1 MMAGL
6 TRQALRS
13 NPWSF
18 FGPAST
24 QALAATIVTG
34 ALGVQASTN
43 AAHLDPATQAA
54 LADSGILDVA
64 VIFVMISIYLTMII
78 VGVTMGATIARQ
90 ARDIALVRAV
100 GGTPGRV
107 RGAVALQAV
116 MVAVPATIVG
126 VPLGMLGGRAWLHG
140 LVTHG
145 IVPGTVTF
153 HPSPTAPA
161 IALAITAGTSLIG
174 ALFAA
179 IRPSRVKPSV
189 ALTEAA
195 APGRRIGR
203 IRTVL
208 GLILVAG
215 GVVLSFVIS
224 GLGADQ
230 ADQGGLFVMIA
241 MCVGAGLLGPA
252 LLRVAAPF
260 ARLLG
265 PPGRLAA
272 DNLAVR
278 AKSYSGALV
287 PLTLA
292 AAFAGVNV
300 ARLTTTAHVTGT
312 SESPADLWLEYSGT
326 FVYTA
331 FAAVAALNTLITV
344 VLSRRR
350 DLAVVRLAGATRAHA
365 LSVVICEALTVTGTG
380 LVVAAAVAA
389 TTLLPLLHTALGTW
403 TPWMPAGYWLTG
415 VFGVT
420 ALVLAGTAIPAAL
433 AMRQPAIEAVT

>member
-1 MMAGL
+1 MAGL
-6 TRQALRS
+6 VRQALKS
-13 NPWSF
+13 NPFSF
-18 FGPAST
+18 LGPAST
-24 QALAATIVTG
+24 QCLAAVIVTG
-34 ALGVQASTN
+34 ALSAHHSI
-43 AAHLDPATQAA
+43 AAARLDRATRAG

-78 VGVTMGATIARQ
+78 VGVTMAATIGRQ

-100 GGTPGRV
+100 GGTPARV
-107 RGAVALQAV
+107 RRAVAAQAV
-116 MVAVPATIVG
+116 LIAAPATAVG
-126 VPLGMLGGRAWLHG
+126 VPLGMLGGWAWLHG
-140 LVTHG
+140 LVAHG
-145 IVPGTVTF
+145 VLPGSVTF
-153 HPSPTAPA
+153 RPA
-161 IALAITAGTSLIG
+161 LYALPVALAITAGTSLIG
-174 ALFAA
+174 ALIAA
-179 IRPSRVKPSV
+179 IRPSRVRPAV
-189 ALTEAA
+189 ALTESA
-195 APGRRIGR
+195 APRRRVGVV
-203 IRTVL
+203 RTLL

-230 ADQGGLFVMIA
+230 ADQGGLFVMLA

-265 PPGRLAA
+265 PAGVLAA

-292 AAFAGVNV
+292 AAFAGVKMAQLSTV
-300 ARLTTTAHVTGT
+300 THVTGT
-312 SESPADLWLEYSGT
+312 SPAPADLWLEYSGT
-326 FVYTA
+326 SVYTA

-350 DLAVVRLAGATRAHA
+350 DLAVVRLAGATRGRA
-365 LSVVICEALTVTGTG
+365 LGVVICEALTVTGTG

-389 TTLLPLLHTALGTW
+389 TTLLPLLHTSLGTW
-403 TPWMPAGYWLTG
+403 VPWMPATYWVTG
-415 VFGVT
+415 VLGVA
-420 ALVLAGTAIPAAL
+420 ALVLAGTAVPAAL
-433 AMRQPAIEAVT
+433 AMRRPPIEAVT